1 MKELFL
7 SFGYAFRG
15 IFMTLVHE
23 RNMRIHFVCMAY
35 MYAFLS
41 VYDFFEVTRTQF
53 AILFLANA
61 LVVAAEL
68 INTAVER
75 AVDHASEKRTENGKL
90 AKDAAAGAVLC
101 CAIFAVATGIAVLG
115 QKAAFLKLIAYYRE
129 TPGMFVVFVLS
140 VVLSTLFIFK
150 GFGKYS
156 RREQNANPGGKEKT
170 P

>member
-1 MKELFL
+1 MKQLFL

-15 IFMTLVHE
+15 IWTTLVHE

-35 MYAFLS
+35 MYAFLL
-41 VYDFFEVTRTQF
+41 VYDFFEVSRTQF
-53 AILFLANA
+53 ALLFLANA

-75 AVDHASEKRTENGKL
+75 TVDLASVKRTENGKL

-115 QKAAFLKLIAYYRE
+115 QKAAFLKLFAYYRE
-129 TPGMFVVFVLS
+129 NPGMLLVFVLS
-140 VVLSTLFIFK
+140 VILSTLFIFK
-150 GFGKYS
+150 GLGKYS
-156 RREQNANPGGKEKT
+156 RREPNTKTGGKEHHQ
-170 P
+170 

>member
-1 MKELFL
+1 
-7 SFGYAFRG
+7 
-15 IFMTLVHE
+15 MTLVHE

-90 AKDAAAGAVLC
+90 AKMRRRRRALLC
-101 CAIFAVATGIAVLG
+101 DFCRRDGRRCSRAESG
-115 QKAAFLKLIAYYRE
+115 
-129 TPGMFVVFVLS
+129 
-140 VVLSTLFIFK
+140 IFK
-150 GFGKYS
+150 TVCLL
-156 RREQNANPGGKEKT
+156 P
-170 P
+170 

>member
-1 MKELFL
+1 MKELFS

-15 IFMTLVHE
+15 IFATLVHE

-35 MYAFLS
+35 MYAFLL

-53 AILFLANA
+53 ALLFLASA

-75 AVDHASEKRTENGKL
+75 TVDLASERRTENGKL

-101 CAIFAVATGIAVLG
+101 CAIFAVATGVAVLG
-115 QKAAFLKLIAYYRE
+115 QKAAFLKLFTYYRE
-129 TPGMFVVFVLS
+129 NPGMLFVFVLS
-140 VVLSTLFIFK
+140 VILSTLFIFK

-156 RREQNANPGGKEKT
+156 RREPNKNPGGKEKT
-170 P
+170 Q

>member
-15 IFMTLVHE
+15 IFATLVHE

-35 MYAFLS
+35 MYAFLT
-41 VYDFFEVTRTQF
+41 VYDFFEVTRTQI

-90 AKDAAAGAVLC
+90 AEDAAAGAVLC
-101 CAIFAVATGIAVLG
+101 CAIFAVVTGIAVLG
-115 QKAAFLKLIAYYRE
+115 QKAAFLKLFTYYRE

-156 RREQNANPGGKEKT
+156 RREQNATPGGKEKT

>member
-101 CAIFAVATGIAVLG
+101 CAIFAVATGVAVLG
-115 QKAAFLKLIAYYRE
+115 QKAAFLKLVAY
-129 TPGMFVVFVLS
+129 
-140 VVLSTLFIFK
+140 
-150 GFGKYS
+150 
-156 RREQNANPGGKEKT
+156 
-170 P
+170 

>member
-1 MKELFL
+1 MKQLFL

-15 IFMTLVHE
+15 IWTTLVHE

-35 MYAFLS
+35 MYAFLL
-41 VYDFFEVTRTQF
+41 VYDFFEVSRTQF
-53 AILFLANA
+53 ALLFLANA

-75 AVDHASEKRTENGKL
+75 TVDLASVKRTENGKL

-101 CAIFAVATGIAVLG
+101 CAIFAVATGVAVLG
-115 QKAAFLKLIAYYRE
+115 QKAAFLKLFAYYRE
-129 TPGMFVVFVLS
+129 NTVMLLVLVLS
-140 VVLSTLFIFK
+140 VILATLFIFK

-156 RREQNANPGGKEKT
+156 RREPNTKTGGKEHHQ
-170 P
+170 